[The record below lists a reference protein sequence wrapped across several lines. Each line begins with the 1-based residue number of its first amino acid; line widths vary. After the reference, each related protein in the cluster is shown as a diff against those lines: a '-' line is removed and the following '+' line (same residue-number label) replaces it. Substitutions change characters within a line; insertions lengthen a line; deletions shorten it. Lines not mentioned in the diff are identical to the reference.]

1 MRTLHE
7 GARGCGF
14 RKPGG
19 LYMVTDQEGE
29 ACGALPVALERCEHC
44 GGGIKPTRGY
54 TWIDPD
60 ALLEPHEHGHA
71 GCPMSAPGLL
81 GERAGLLWIGEAFY
95 ATPAEWLREAQVM
108 GVSRRISAVPNDFKI
123 GETWVVA
130 AHRKCIPD
138 GWVDTAT
145 DQRWEQGDMPE
156 GLGTTKTI
164 EPAFKQG
171 AFHIFRP
178 QRIEYVVK
186 GDETED
192 ELAAFEK
199 RGVEPV
205 KVVPL
210 EQQLL
215 EGGEAA

>member
-1 MRTLHE
+1 
-7 GARGCGF
+7 
-14 RKPGG
+14 
-19 LYMVTDQEGE
+19 
-29 ACGALPVALERCEHC
+29 
-44 GGGIKPTRGY
+44 
-54 TWIDPD
+54 
-60 ALLEPHEHGHA
+60 
-71 GCPMSAPGLL
+71 
-81 GERAGLLWIGEAFY
+81 
-95 ATPAEWLREAQVM
+95 
-108 GVSRRISAVPNDFKI
+108 
-123 GETWVVA
+123 
-130 AHRKCIPD
+130 
-138 GWVDTAT
+138 
-145 DQRWEQGDMPE
+145 MPE
-156 GLGTTKTI
+156 GLGATKTI

-186 GDETED
+186 GDETDD